1 MLEVFFTQDSKIED
15 LFCETEPSR
24 SFIND
29 LFGLVI
35 KHIQD
40 QHDFAR
46 MTDEADSTRR
56 AVGFPF

>member
-15 LFCETEPSR
+15 LFCEAEPNWSV
-24 SFIND
+24 SND

-35 KHIQD
+35 MLVQD

-46 MTDEADSTRR
+46 MTDEADCSRR
-56 AVGFPF
+56 AVSFPF